1 MTLAQDSGSAS
12 LSWHLANNAGRFV
25 VFDQPNIDTAGT
37 ERLTI
42 ANGKVGIGIQ
52 APRRSLDVVG
62 EIVATNGMTLAQDA
76 GSATTIWHLDNNAGR
91 FRIYEAANINGGGTE
106 RLTMVNGNVGIGTA
120 APNAKLDV
128 SGSGASQCCAPVQTT
143 ISLAENSQGTGRQ
156 AWLQFHNQGEAEA
169 YIRLAGGGPAGSGRD
184 GGRRFE
190 IGDNQGVTTD
200 LKISGNV
207 TMLAA
212 SNPLNFTRAWS
223 GTPDAASNV
232 SEISNDTGT
241 YKTLMIIGN
250 RSAGSIRR
258 VSVWDR
264 LEVNGDLIVTGNAFK
279 PGGGFWTSTSD
290 EELKK
295 DIAPIE
301 GALEKVL
308 QLRGISFAWREP
320 ETQNAT
326 SERYMGMVAQ
336 EVEKV
341 FPQWVKEVPSGH
353 KGLNIVG
360 FEALMVEA
368 LRQLN
373 AKCEK
378 LEAEM
383 AQLREAVGK
392 PKGATPARKKR

>member
-1 MTLAQDSGSAS
+1 
-12 LSWHLANNAGRFV
+12 
-25 VFDQPNIDTAGT
+25 
-37 ERLTI
+37 
-42 ANGKVGIGIQ
+42 
-52 APRRSLDVVG
+52 
-62 EIVATNGMTLAQDA
+62 
-76 GSATTIWHLDNNAGR
+76 
-91 FRIYEAANINGGGTE
+91 
-106 RLTMVNGNVGIGTA
+106 
-120 APNAKLDV
+120 
-128 SGSGASQCCAPVQTT
+128 
-143 ISLAENSQGTGRQ
+143 LAEKPAGTGRR
-156 AWLQFHNQGEAEA
+156 AWLQFHNQDEAEA

-184 GGRRFE
+184 GPRRFE

-207 TMLAA
+207 TMMAA
-212 SNPLNFTRAWS
+212 SNPLNFTRTWS
-223 GTPDAASNV
+223 GTPDVATNV

-250 RSAGSIRR
+250 RSAGGPRR

-264 LEVNGDLIVTGNAFK
+264 LEVNGDLNVTGNAFK
-279 PGGGFWTSTSD
+279 PGGGFWTTTSD
-290 EELKK
+290 KELKK
-295 DIAPIE
+295 DIGPIE
-301 GALEKVL
+301 GALEKLL
-308 QLRGISFAWREP
+308 QLRGVSFAWREP

-326 SERYMGMVAQ
+326 SDRYMGMVAQ

-360 FEALMVEA
+360 FEALIVEA

-383 AQLREAVGK
+383 AQLREASAK
-392 PKGATPARKKR
+392 PKAVTAARKKR